1 MAQLG
6 GGGGGGIECQWG
18 LWVRGGLIAQCIY
31 TLKEIKTN
39 FIYFSAFLGYI
50 IQL

>member
-1 MAQLG
+1 MAQLEG
-6 GGGGGGIECQWG
+6 GGGGGGSVSVSGACG
-18 LWVRGGLIAQCIY
+18 SVIAQCIY